1 MKRIVQD
8 SVHCYGL
15 SCIHYVTYSDGSQK
29 KFYGNRVPASLRRF
43 LNSSVVAEDAYCENG
58 SSISLYVEG
67 GE

>member
-1 MKRIVQD
+1 MKRIIQD

-29 KFYGNRVPASLRRF
+29 KFYGNRIPSTLRRF
-43 LNSSVVAEDAYCENG
+43 LDSSVVAEDAYPENG
-58 SSISLYVEG
+58 ESITVYVEG